1 MQPSQAVIAI
11 DVMGGDNAPDAA
23 VLGADLFL
31 KKYKNVK
38 FLLFGD
44 ESKVQSLIEKTKFLK
59 KNCEL
64 IDCKK
69 YISSEDNITIA
80 LKNSRGTSM
89 RMAIES
95 VKNGDADA
103 VVSSGNTGALM
114 ALSKICFKTL
124 DGIDRP
130 AIASIIPTMNNGA
143 SVLLDMGANSHCDAN
158 NIWQFAIMGDA
169 YARVVFAK
177 ENPSIGL
184 LNIGSE
190 DMKGNEVVRVA
201 NQMIQESEGLNYQG
215 YVEGNDITSGKVD
228 VVVTDGFTGNVALK
242 AIEGTAVM
250 CKHYL
255 KKGFKSSPVS
265 IAGGLLS
272 SFSLKKVF
280 SNLDPRNYNG
290 GMFLGLN
297 GITIKSHGCSD
308 AIGVANAIKVTQK
321 LILNKINEKIIE
333 ELNNSS
339 FKNGEF

>member
-1 MQPSQAVIAI
+1 MQASQAIIAI

-23 VLGADLFL
+23 ISGADLFL
-31 KKYKNVK
+31 KKHKDVY
-38 FLLFGD
+38 FLLYGD
-44 ESKVQSLIEKTKFLK
+44 EVKVRPLLDKTKFLK
-59 KNCEL
+59 KNSDL

-69 YISSEDNITIA
+69 YISSEDNITVA

-89 RMAIES
+89 RTAIES

-114 ALSKICFKTL
+114 ALSKICYKTL

-130 AIASIIPTMNNGA
+130 AISSIVPTMNNGA

-158 NIWQFAIMGDA
+158 NIWQFAVMGDA
-169 YARVVFAK
+169 YAKVVLGK
-177 ENPSIGL
+177 DSPSIGV

-201 NQMIQESEGLNYQG
+201 HQMIQESDMLNYQG

-242 AIEGTAVM
+242 AVEGTAVM

-255 KKGFKSSPVS
+255 KRGFKSSPLS
-265 IAGGLLS
+265 LLGYLLS
-272 SFSLKKVF
+272 ALSLKKVF

-308 AIGVANAIKVTQK
+308 AKGVANAIKVARK
-321 LILNKINEKIIE
+321 LILNKINDKIIE
-333 ELNNSS
+333 ELNHSS
-339 FKNGEF
+339 FKNE

>member
-31 KKYKNVK
+31 KKNKDVK

-44 ESKVQSLIEKTKFLK
+44 ESKVQPLIEETKFLK
-59 KNCEL
+59 KHCEL

>member
-1 MQPSQAVIAI
+1 MQSSQAIIAI

-23 VLGADLFL
+23 ILGADLFL
-31 KKYKNVK
+31 KKQKNVK

-44 ESKVQSLIEKTKFLK
+44 ENKIVPILSKTKFLK
-59 KNCEL
+59 DYSDL
-64 IDCKK
+64 IHCSKS
-69 YISSEDNITIA
+69 ISSEDNVTKA

-89 RMAIES
+89 RSAIES
-95 VKNGDADA
+95 VKNGASDA

-130 AIASIIPTMNNGA
+130 AISSIIPTMNNGA

-169 YARVVFAK
+169 YAKVVLGK
-177 ENPSIGL
+177 DSPSIGV

-201 NQMIQESEGLNYQG
+201 HQMIQESDMLNYQG

-228 VVVTDGFTGNVALK
+228 VVVTDGFTGNIALK
-242 AIEGTAVM
+242 AIEGTALM

-255 KKGFKSSPVS
+255 KKGFKSSPAS
-265 IAGGLLS
+265 LLGGFLS
-272 SFSLKKVF
+272 FFSLKKVF

-308 AIGVANAIKVTQK
+308 AMGVANAIKVTHK
-321 LILNKINEKIIE
+321 LIVNKINEKIIE
-333 ELNNSS
+333 ELNHSS
-339 FKNGEF
+339 FKNE